1 MLMKS
6 KYILLLLAAAGT
18 LSLAGCQKTGLFS
31 TGGGEIRFSATASPA
46 GTKTE
51 YGNVVNGDDDL
62 PVWQSI
68 DWVEGDQ
75 IRIYSDNAV
84 RRVGYEQGKK
94 ADELYHWADYGLAYI
109 KAGSANNEAGWSSA
123 TLVNL
128 NNDGQY
134 TEDQVGP
141 NDLGNGLMWPA
152 GVGSANFFAIY
163 PASRVNS
170 GISADEGPGTTAK
183 DNGDLAGINGEFP
196 LTIPETQ
203 SFSEKG
209 NLSSYGFMTAFGK
222 GAQPASDAKTNIK
235 LEFKPA
241 FTAFEISIR
250 SAAEPIELKQF
261 KLVSDNNQMLAGD
274 FTAMLNEYGTRM
286 YECTTADKSEIV
298 VNLSGK
304 IAPGAND
311 ENQPDLTFT
320 VLALPQ
326 DFNKL
331 HVEFTKSTGETRKLA
346 LKYAD
351 KETEDGEITPGEY
364 VNFAACRK
372 HRIYGLALPNG
383 EMLISVGTAPWVA
396 GDDYTFSTIE
406 NITTGFVSVK
416 RYDTDGEYSTWDIP
430 GTYIGIAKGI
440 EGEVPVD
447 PENPDGDKIT
457 TNRPLHSS
465 MFTLHTVSVGVPLEL
480 RSDNPNF
487 KFVVPN
493 ADGRTFSTP
502 QDKLTISASENIDDE
517 VTTEYFVVAE
527 EATEGD
533 TANIRLVRTDPG
545 YEGVPVAYSHSDLPG
560 SNDHTKVPFI
570 LLSETEY
577 NAAPTITPKK

>member
-1 MLMKS
+1 MKS
-6 KYILLLLAAAGT
+6 KYILLLLAAAGA
-18 LSLAGCQKTGLFS
+18 LSLAGCQKTGLFG

-62 PVWQSI
+62 PIWQSI
-68 DWVEGDQ
+68 DWTADDQ

-84 RRVGYEQGKK
+84 RRVGYEQGETDLSK
-94 ADELYHWADYGLAYI
+94 LYHWADYSLANI
-109 KAGSANNEAGWSSA
+109 KKGTANDQAGWSSA
-123 TLVNL
+123 ELVNES
-128 NNDGQY
+128 NDGTGDY
-134 TEDQVGP
+134 YDQEKVGEAYHV
-141 NDLGNGLMWPA
+141 GNGLFWPDNTTT
-152 GVGSANFFAIY
+152 ANFYAIY
-163 PASRVNS
+163 PKPVPAM
-170 GISADEGPGTTAK
+170 GGEEDEGVGTVDGA
-183 DNGDLAGINGEFP
+183 NGKLNGY
-196 LTIPETQ
+196 IPDTQ
-203 SFSEKG
+203 GFSEGG
-209 NLSSYGFMTAFGK
+209 NLKYYGYMTAFGS
-222 GAQPASDAKTNIK
+222 AQKPANDAKTNVA
-235 LEFKPA
+235 LNFYPA

-250 SAAEPIELKQF
+250 SAGEPIGLSQF
-261 KLVSDNNQMLAGD
+261 KLVSDNDQKLAGD
-274 FTAMLNEYGTRM
+274 FYVQYANGAPTYV
-286 YECTTADKSEIV
+286 CTADNNKNEIAV
-298 VNLSGK
+298 SLANK
-304 IAPGAND
+304 IAPGAT
-311 ENQPDLTFT
+311 ENTPDLTFT

-326 DFNKL
+326 DFSKL

-351 KETEDGEITPGEY
+351 TETTPGNY
-364 VNFAACRK
+364 VTFAACRK

-416 RYDTDGEYSTWDIP
+416 RYDTDGDYTTWDIP

-480 RSDNPNF
+480 CSDNPDF

-502 QDKLTISASENIDDE
+502 QDKLTIRASENIDDIDDE

-527 EATEGD
+527 NATEGA
-533 TANIRLVRTDPG
+533 TANIRLIRTDLR
-545 YEGVPVAYSHSDLPG
+545 VPVAYSHSDLPG

-570 LLSETEY
+570 LLSEADY
-577 NAAPTITPKK
+577 NAAPTITPSK

>member
-1 MLMKS
+1 MKS

-46 GTKTE
+46 GTKTV
-51 YGNVVNGDDDL
+51 YGATTVAGEEGL
-62 PVWQSI
+62 PIWQSI
-68 DWVEGDQ
+68 DWEAGDQ

-94 ADELYHWADYGLAYI
+94 ADELYHWADYGLTDI

-170 GISADEGPGTTAK
+170 GISTDEGPGTTAK
-183 DNGDLAGINGEFP
+183 ENGDLAGINGEFP
-196 LTIPETQ
+196 LTIPDTQ
-203 SFSEKG
+203 FFSEKG

-222 GAQPASDAKTNIK
+222 GAQPANDAKTNIK

-250 SAAEPIELKQF
+250 SAAEPIGLSQF
-261 KLVSDNNQMLAGD
+261 KLVSDNAQQMLAGD

-286 YECTTADKSEIV
+286 YDCTTADKSEIV
-298 VNLSGK
+298 VNLSGQT
-304 IAPGAND
+304 APGAN
-311 ENQPDLTFT
+311 ENKPDLTFT

-331 HVEFTKSTGETRKLA
+331 HVEFTKSTGATRKLA

-351 KETEDGEITPGEY
+351 SETAVGDY

-416 RYDTDGEYSTWDIP
+416 RYDKDGNPDTWGDSRIA
-430 GTYIGIAKGI
+430 IAKGI

-457 TNRPLHSS
+457 TNRPLHSP

-487 KFVVPN
+487 KFVVPDP
-493 ADGRTFSTP
+493 ADPRKYLARSAT
-502 QDKLTISASENIDDE
+502 LRIRASENIDDE

-570 LLSETEY
+570 LLSGADY
-577 NAAPTITPKK
+577 NAAPTITPSK

>member
-46 GTKTE
+46 GTKTV
-51 YGNVVNGDDDL
+51 YGATTVAGEEGL
-62 PVWQSI
+62 PIWQSI
-68 DWVEGDQ
+68 DWEAGDQ

-94 ADELYHWADYGLAYI
+94 ADELYHWADYGLADI

-134 TEDQVGP
+134 TEEQVGP

-170 GISADEGPGTTAK
+170 GISTNEGPGTTAK

-196 LTIPETQ
+196 LTIPEKQ

-222 GAQPASDAKTNIK
+222 GAQPANDAKTNIK

-250 SAAEPIELKQF
+250 SAAEPIGLSQF
-261 KLVSDNNQMLAGD
+261 KLVSDNAQQMLAGD

-286 YECTTADKSEIV
+286 YDCTTADKSEIV
-298 VNLSGK
+298 VNLSGQT
-304 IAPGAND
+304 APGAN
-311 ENQPDLTFT
+311 ENKPDLTFT

-326 DFNKL
+326 AFDKL

-351 KETEDGEITPGEY
+351 KETEDGEITPGED

-416 RYDTDGEYSTWDIP
+416 RYDTDGDYTTWDIP

-447 PENPDGDKIT
+447 PENPDGEKIT
-457 TNRPLHSS
+457 TNRPLYSS
-465 MFTLHTVSVGVPLEL
+465 MFTLKTVSVGVPLEL
-480 RSDNPNF
+480 RSDNPDF

-502 QDKLTISASENIDDE
+502 KDKLTIQASTNLNDE

-527 EATEGD
+527 NATENE
-533 TANIRLVRTDPG
+533 TANIRLIRTDL
-545 YEGVPVAYSHSDLPG
+545 GVPVAYSHYELPG

-570 LLSETEY
+570 LLTKEAY
-577 NAAPTITPKK
+577 QAAPTITPSK